1 MARYTRAS
9 VYVYDAMRCDNHD
22 GDSTAS
28 ASTIMDATITA
39 GNIRALERTT
49 SEVGWGGAEY
59 RGAAHIRY
67 HNVSDTN
74 CNRRS
79 RVTLPKLA
87 HSIYLHRRTCT
98 HYGPSP
104 SGGAARALASTGGGE
119 PAAAEPA
126 GPRALL
132 AAAAAPLNGE
142 PAGTRTGMS
151 SNGSA
156 PARA

>member
-59 RGAAHIRY
+59 RGVAHIRY

-87 HSIYLHRRTCT
+87 HSIYYLTQAYVHALWAVTVGRCRPGSRKHRGWGARRGRTRRAPRLARRGR
-98 HYGPSP
+98 GPTK
-104 SGGAARALASTGGGE
+104 R
-119 PAAAEPA
+119 
-126 GPRALL
+126 
-132 AAAAAPLNGE
+132 
-142 PAGTRTGMS
+142 
-151 SNGSA
+151 
-156 PARA
+156 